1 MNIKFCFILLNF
13 IIIEWF
19 IIKGNDEVYYD
30 CWKSNPNITEWMEKM
45 NFRQYHELGMILF
58 LFMLAESF

>member
-1 MNIKFCFILLNF
+1 MN
-13 IIIEWF
+13 EWF

-45 NFRQYHELGMILF
+45 NFSQYHELGMIF
-58 LFMLAESF
+58 FYSF